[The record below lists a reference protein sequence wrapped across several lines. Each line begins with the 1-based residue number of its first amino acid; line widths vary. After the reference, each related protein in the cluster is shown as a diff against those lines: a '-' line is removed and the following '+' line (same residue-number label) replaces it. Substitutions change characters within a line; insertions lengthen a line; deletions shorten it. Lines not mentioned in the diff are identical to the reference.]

1 VIKLRFPGNS
11 VLAGLIGSPMDADNE
26 QRLLAENDA
35 RMRRLYPG
43 SMYDELILLQ
53 RAGYVV
59 FWKEWP
65 KKLSVDGKLMTPARF
80 QALAA
85 RERRLQQEE
94 ADDEAAQPLA
104 LAAE

>member
-1 VIKLRFPGNS
+1 
-11 VLAGLIGSPMDADNE
+11 MDAENE

-43 SMYDELILLQ
+43 AMYDELILLQ

-59 FWKEWP
+59 FWHRWLR
-65 KKLSVDGKLMTPARF
+65 KLSVDGKLLTPKQF

-94 ADDEAAQPLA
+94 TDNEAVPALA
-104 LAAE
+104 LATE